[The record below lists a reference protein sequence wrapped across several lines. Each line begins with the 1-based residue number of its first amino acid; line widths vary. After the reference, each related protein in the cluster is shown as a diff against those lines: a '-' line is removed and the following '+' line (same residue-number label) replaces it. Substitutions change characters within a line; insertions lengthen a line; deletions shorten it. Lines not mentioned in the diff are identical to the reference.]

1 MHSLRLIYTTWPD
14 ADSAR
19 AAAAAVVTE
28 GLCAC
33 ANILPGMTS
42 VYRWQGEIETAS
54 ECVAMFK
61 TTTARAPALVVRLA
75 ELHPYDEPAI
85 LGLPVDAAASAA
97 SFLAW
102 IAAQTGSGRGNPA

>member
-1 MHSLRLIYTTWPD
+1 MQGVCLIYTCWPD
-14 ADSAR
+14 ADCAG
-19 AAAAAVVTE
+19 AAARVAVDE

-33 ANILPGMTS
+33 ANLLPGMTS
-42 VYRWQGEIETAS
+42 IYRWEDRIETAS
-54 ECVAMFK
+54 ECVALFK

-85 LGLPVDAAASAA
+85 LGLPVDAAGSAA
-97 SFLAW
+97 SFLTW